1 MDMGDS
7 MPMGDGSSDMPPL
20 NASGVDFSNSTQ
32 AAAFLGEILDDT
44 VLQVDGNLHARY
56 FWYGVCAVIV
66 IGAFC
71 NLSQKG
77 TSILRYAIMRVYLS
91 YATLIDIGR
100 MRAAAANRP
109 RPASPSTVF
118 AKSIATITAICRE
131 TSYAQVTPKA
141 SRFLKVPPIGTI
153 ILLVGYLAWVIL
165 LEFMNNNI
173 AGAQHYTSLAI
184 RAAWLAL
191 AQVPLLI
198 LLAGKN
204 NLIGFVSGISYERLN
219 VIHRWVARVLLF
231 LVTLHVI
238 FLHLAWNAYG
248 LKDLEYATDSCIPT
262 GYAVYVILLWM
273 NLSTLAPIRNF
284 SYEFFVV
291 QHVMTFFG
299 FLVAIMFHLPSTAL
313 YSRVYIYIP
322 IALFLVGRGIRAAR
336 FAWNNAR
343 PGRATIIALNG
354 GVTRITVRTKAIHK
368 WSPGA
373 HVFLSIPKLGPGQSH
388 PATIASIPSSHSG
401 NLVFILK
408 GHKGFTSRLLKSAT
422 NSTRSLLSTE
432 EASAPR
438 QTSEPST
445 YVALIDG
452 PYGGS
457 HSDFCSF
464 DTVFVISGS
473 TGITFTLPILLDIAA
488 RAQNARLPVRRVT
501 FLWIVK
507 NTSWTSWTASELT
520 SASQTLKA
528 AGIDLSIKIHVTCD
542 TKFTTGEEDQS
553 EDSACECDK
562 NAGPC
567 CCVNVDSP
575 DDIREVDGKEEHPSE
590 KKDVQINEQP
600 QSQCASLKSGTGS
613 SILPCATFQSGRP
626 DIYSML
632 WELLEEA
639 EGETGVAVC
648 GPLGLNSDVRT
659 KVVRCSDE
667 RAVHKGTGAEGIYL
681 HSECFAW

>member
-1 MDMGDS
+1 
-7 MPMGDGSSDMPPL
+7 
-20 NASGVDFSNSTQ
+20 
-32 AAAFLGEILDDT
+32 
-44 VLQVDGNLHARY
+44 
-56 FWYGVCAVIV
+56 
-66 IGAFC
+66 
-71 NLSQKG
+71 
-77 TSILRYAIMRVYLS
+77 MRVYPS
-91 YATLIDIGR
+91 YATLTDVGR

-109 RPASPSTVF
+109 RPASPSAVL
-118 AKSIATITAICRE
+118 AKSIATITAIYRE
-131 TSYAQVTPKA
+131 ASYAQFTPKV

-153 ILLVGYLAWVIL
+153 TLLVGYLAWVIL
-165 LEFMNNNI
+165 LEFMNNNV
-173 AGAQHYTSLAI
+173 AGAQHYTSLAV
-184 RAAWLAL
+184 RAAWLAI

-204 NLIGFVSGISYERLN
+204 NLIGFVSGVSYERLN

-291 QHVMTFFG
+291 QHIITFFG
-299 FLVAIMFHLPSTAL
+299 FIVAIMFHLPSTAL

-322 IALFLVGRGIRAAR
+322 IALFLVGRGIRTAR

-343 PGRATIIALNG
+343 PSRATMIALDG
-354 GVTRITVRTKAIHK
+354 GVTRITVRSKAITK

-373 HVFLSIPKLGPGQSH
+373 HVFLSIPKFGRGQSH
-388 PATIASIPSSHSG
+388 PATIASNPSSHSG

-408 GHKGFTSRLLKSAT
+408 GHKGFTSRLLKSVT
-422 NSTRSLLSTE
+422 NSTTSLLPTKE
-432 EASAPR
+432 ESAPR
-438 QTSEPST
+438 QTSAPST

-464 DTVFVISGS
+464 DTVFLISGS

-488 RAQNARLPVRRVT
+488 RAQKARLPVKRVT

-528 AGIDLSIKIHVTCD
+528 AGIEFSIKIHVTCD
-542 TKFTTGEEDQS
+542 TKFTTGEDDQS
-553 EDSACECDK
+553 QDSACECDK
-562 NAGPC
+562 SAGRC
-567 CCVNVDSP
+567 CCVNVDDP
-575 DDIREVDGKEEHPSE
+575 DDIREVDDEEEQPSE

-600 QSQCASLKSGTGS
+600 RSQSASLKSGAGS

-659 KVVRCSDE
+659 TVVRCSDE